1 MRTLEN
7 TCCWKGG
14 WWETATLSS
23 ISQFQYQ
30 HSPLSPIRNIQCKV
44 PPFNIP
50 PDLYSI
56 RKIQSSFLDQTNL
69 ILLSYSKDNI
79 YPLTFSTISQLQYHH
94 SIPANLLLNQTNSM
108 PISYSKDIS
117 ISIFS
122 QYQDLI
128 RHSLS
133 PKSDKFNTK
142 PLLSCIPKAPHCF
155 YLSICVCMRVY
166 FSISKYSVRYL
177 VCRIL
182 LLHYLEK

>member
-30 HSPLSPIRNIQCKV
+30 HSPPLSPIRNIQCKV

-56 RKIQSSFLDQTNL
+56 RKIKSSFLDQTNL

-79 YPLTFSTISQLQYHH
+79 YLITFSTISQFQYHH
-94 SIPANLLLNQTNSM
+94 SIPANRLLNQTNSM
-108 PISYSKDIS
+108 PISYSKDICLS
-117 ISIFS
+117 LYISL
-122 QYQDLI
+122 Y
-128 RHSLS
+128 
-133 PKSDKFNTK
+133 
-142 PLLSCIPKAPHCF
+142 LLNMKT
-155 YLSICVCMRVY
+155 LSITPCPPNKTN
-166 FSISKYSVRYL
+166 SIQSPCFHVF
-177 VCRIL
+177 
-182 LLHYLEK
+182 

>member
-1 MRTLEN
+1 MANLSENIREHLLLEGRLVGDSHSLFNQPIPISTLPP
-7 TCCWKGG
+7 
-14 WWETATLSS
+14 
-23 ISQFQYQ
+23 
-30 HSPLSPIRNIQCKV
+30 SPQIRNIQCKV

-69 ILLSYSKDNI
+69 ILLSHSKNNI
-79 YPLTFSTISQLQYHH
+79 NLLTFSTISQFQYHH

-142 PLLSCIPKAPHCF
+142 PLLS
-155 YLSICVCMRVY
+155 
-166 FSISKYSVRYL
+166 
-177 VCRIL
+177 
-182 LLHYLEK
+182 